1 LADFAFEA
9 AVLED
14 VLPVDTADC
23 LRALEAVAERCAEL
37 AGTVF
42 AEELF
47 TGAFRAAGIFFDD
60 AAGLAVFFADGV
72 DEVMPATAALAG
84 GDCAGRL
91 LAESS
96 RRIATVATQDRV
108 LLFGIL
114 LRSNH
119 WMLIEPRRR
128 APLAYTRSRE
138 RPHFNCKP
146 GSGYLARHAAEG
158 TT

>member
-1 LADFAFEA
+1 MADCACDA
-9 AVLED
+9 AVRED
-14 VLPVDTADC
+14 VLPVDAADC
-23 LRALEAVAERCAEL
+23 LRALEVVEERCAEL
-37 AGTVF
+37 AGAVF

-47 TGAFRAAGIFFDD
+47 AGVVLAAGFFFDD

-72 DEVMPATAALAG
+72 DEVVPAAAALAG
-84 GDCAGRL
+84 GDCASRL
-91 LAESS
+91 LPESS

-146 GSGYLARHAAEG
+146 RSGYLARDAAEG